1 MRKLGHNN
9 PCHCGSGKKLKRCH
23 KIARRIPPA
32 RPKVEEPEIDRL
44 FREKYNDIVQDSRHF
59 PSDLVPFIVK
69 KRMKKWL
76 KSLRRYKQKIVELIE
91 PERGKDET
99 I

>member
-1 MRKLGHNN
+1 MVRRIGRND
-9 PCHCGSGKKLKRCH
+9 PRHCGSGKKLKRCH

-44 FREKYNDIVQDSRHF
+44 FREKYNEIVQDSRHF

-69 KRMKKWL
+69 NRMMNWL
-76 KSLRRYKQKIVELIE
+76 KNLMKGK
-91 PERGKDET
+91 KDESN
-99 I
+99 